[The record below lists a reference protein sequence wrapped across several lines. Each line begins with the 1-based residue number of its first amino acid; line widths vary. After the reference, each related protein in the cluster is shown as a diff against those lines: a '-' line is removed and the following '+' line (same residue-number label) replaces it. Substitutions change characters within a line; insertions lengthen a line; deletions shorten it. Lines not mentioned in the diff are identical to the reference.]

1 MRKVKI
7 ITDSCGDLSAE
18 QLEKYDIDYA
28 KMSTLLDGAESP
40 ALLTW
45 TDSEVHDF
53 YNIIRGGKRITTA
66 QVTVDEF
73 NRIFTKYLDE
83 GYDIVYIGCSSK
95 QSGSVN
101 TGFVTAKKL
110 LEKYPDA
117 SIYCIDSLNATIGEG
132 MLAIKAAEL
141 IGEGKSAEEIN
152 AYILSV
158 RKNVQ
163 EFATVHTLDHL
174 KKSGRVSASSAFFG
188 NLMGIKPILIA
199 DAEGRQAAFKKVKG
213 RQNSLNE
220 IVALLKENIT
230 DPENQTVYI
239 AHADCKKEEVEA
251 LVKLVKDEIKPK
263 DVSVGYIGPIV
274 GASTGPDTI
283 GVWGWGKTVTYSAEE
298 K

>member
-7 ITDSCGDLSAE
+7 ITDSCADLSSG

-28 KMSTLLDGAESP
+28 KMSTLLDGVESP

-45 TDSEVHDF
+45 NDDEVHEF
-53 YNIIRGGKRITTA
+53 YDTIRGGKRITTA
-66 QVTVDEF
+66 QVSVDEF
-73 NRIFTKYLDE
+73 NRIYTKYLDE

-101 TGFVTAKKL
+101 TGFVTAKKF
-110 LEKYPDA
+110 LEKYSDA
-117 SIYCIDSLNATIGEG
+117 SIYVIDSLNATIGEG

-141 IGEGKSAEEIN
+141 CKEGKSAEEIN
-152 AYILSV
+152 SYILSV
-158 RKNVQ
+158 RKNIQ
-163 EFATVHTLDHL
+163 EFATVHTLEHL

-199 DAEGRQAAFKKVKG
+199 DREGRQAAFKKVKG
-213 RQNSLNE
+213 RQNSFNE
-220 IVALLKENIT
+220 IVALLKQNVT
-230 DPENQTVYI
+230 DPQNQTVYI
-239 AHADCKKEEVEA
+239 SHADCKREEVDD
-251 LVKLVKDEIKPK
+251 LVKLVKNEINPR
-263 DVSVGYIGPIV
+263 DVEVGYIGPIV

-283 GVWGWGKTVTYSAEE
+283 GVWAWGKTVTYSAEE